1 MKKILVIED
10 NQSILAI
17 IIDILEANF
26 LVIVAKNGREGIEKA
41 QQELP
46 DLIIC
51 DVIMPEVDGYEVL
64 KSLRKNLVTEAIP
77 FIFMTAKSTKADLK
91 IGRAHV

>member
-41 QQELP
+41 QRRKREGIGGHRAGIWEEFGMILG
-46 DLIIC
+46 C
-51 DVIMPEVDGYEVL
+51 FWDVVGM
-64 KSLRKNLVTEAIP
+64 KN
-77 FIFMTAKSTKADLK
+77 
-91 IGRAHV
+91 